1 MKALSLFAGL
11 TLMVGVSSVWAA
23 DTAFDPDKLPQV
35 ACSQFKFSPAILE
48 KYPSAPAA
56 CLGGVMYNGQKYAK
70 YNGRVFLPMTDRITL
85 EILDPQGNVATT
97 FSYKPAPTQ
106 VVMVN
111 GNPEQY
117 KDLRKGEIITFW
129 IPESRLDVKE
139 TPASTHNSWTVTP
152 PLK

>member
-1 MKALSLFAGL
+1 MKALSVFVGL
-11 TLMVGVSSVWAA
+11 TLMVGASSVWA
-23 DTAFDPDKLPQV
+23 DDSFDPDKLQQV
-35 ACSQFKFSPAILE
+35 PCSAFKFSAAILE
-48 KYPSAPAA
+48 KYPSAPAS
-56 CLGGVMYNGQKYAK
+56 CLGGVVYKGEKYAK
-70 YNGRVFLPMTDRITL
+70 FNGKVFLPMTDRITL
-85 EILDPQGNVATT
+85 EILNTAGQTTDT

-111 GNPEQY
+111 GKAEQY

-152 PLK
+152 PTK